1 MQERYD
7 MSKEII
13 TMAMLAVACET
24 AAPPGQP
31 IVPKESLHGFTMRL
45 IEDRAPTLPF
55 YKKEL
60 LASNIE
66 RTANKIFKE
75 EEARRT
81 FAALVAVESG
91 FNEKAIST
99 AKAVG
104 LTQVLPQYSKGFMK
118 ACGIDDF
125 NPADLQLVELNLMAG
140 ACAFKQLL
148 ELNGGNTVAAL
159 VSYNSGM
166 SSTSFKNLLKGLN
179 IANTETASYPSKILY
194 LKEKTELAQD
204 GARKYTPS
212 EDGVRS
218 IRSLEKSAEK
228 RTAKSIT
235 TGEGH

>member
-1 MQERYD
+1 
-7 MSKEII
+7 MSKELIAM
-13 TMAMLAVACET
+13 TMLTVACET
-24 AAPPGQP
+24 ATPVAPVASAAQ
-31 IVPKESLHGFTMRL
+31 ETLHSFTMRL
-45 IEDRAPTLPF
+45 IEDRASTLPT

-75 EEARRT
+75 EEERKT

-125 NPADLQLVELNLMAG
+125 NPSDLHLIELNLMAG

-194 LKEKTELAQD
+194 LKEKTELSQ
-204 GARKYTPS
+204 
-212 EDGVRS
+212 GVTRS
-218 IRSLEKSAEK
+218 IRSLEKSPEK
-228 RTAKSIT
+228 RTAKSLSE
-235 TGEGH
+235 GEGHR

>member
-1 MQERYD
+1 MRLL
-7 MSKEII
+7 II
-13 TMAMLAVACET
+13 TILAVACET
-24 AAPPGQP
+24 ARAPVAAVAPPTQ
-31 IVPKESLHGFTMRL
+31 ESLHSFTMRL

-75 EEARRT
+75 DEERKT

-118 ACGIDDF
+118 ACGIEDF

-166 SSTSFKNLLKGLN
+166 SSVSFKSLLKGLN

-204 GARKYTPS
+204 GARS
-212 EDGVRS
+212 NLNLG
-218 IRSLEKSAEK
+218 KSPEK
-228 RTAKSIT
+228 RTAKPQNNPGGS
-235 TGEGH
+235 